1 MNAVPPRVNLDEV
14 SQLVE
19 QLERDLARVRAG
31 GADIDTLRAEVEQ
44 LRAALAA
51 PAGSGEIHEGLH
63 GVRERLA
70 AASDEVVVDAFKGS
84 DYLARIGRL
93 LGLG

>member
-1 MNAVPPRVNLDEV
+1 MSAVPPRVNLDEV

-19 QLERDLARVRAG
+19 QLERDLARVRVG
-31 GADIDTLRAEVEQ
+31 GADVDTLRAEVEQ

-51 PAGSGEIHEGLH
+51 PDASTDLQAGLH

-93 LGLG
+93 LGLT